1 MENASTPP
9 TNDELFK
16 LVNLAEQYDQL
27 GLYDTSDKIYDY
39 LRMYSDRLS
48 KDTQLR
54 LVNRAPKW
62 MQSSMSGTEG
72 GKGYMHLKGN
82 PQAYMTGKGQQ
93 AFNDHAGLATQ
104 FS

>member
-1 MENASTPP
+1 MQNASTPP
-9 TNDELFK
+9 SDQELLR
-16 LVNLAEQYDQL
+16 LVNLAEQYDQQ
-27 GLYDTSDKIYDY
+27 GLYDSSDKIYDY
-39 LRMYSDRLS
+39 LKMYSNRLS

-54 LVNRAPKW
+54 LVNKTPQW
-62 MQSSMSGTEG
+62 MQSNMSQTEG
-72 GKGYMHLKGN
+72 GKGFMYLKGN